1 MNVFKLAVTII
12 ARHWNYLLIYTL
24 ALGCMA
30 ILGSGAIEAPQ
41 ASEFSNDAPKVAVVD
56 RDDSELSA
64 ALKDFALKD
73 AVEVHVDDSTFAL
86 QDAAAKD
93 LASYVL
99 IIPEGFQEGL
109 MDAARS
115 GDDAPTLETVVS
127 YQGAR
132 GALMDQ
138 RVKAYAQSL
147 YGFAS
152 VDAQASARDVASSA
166 TDACSNETPV
176 ELFSVDSEGLSVKYI
191 NFAAFSAYAL
201 FTSSAIFIAV
211 GLASLRKTEMRRRL
225 TVGPVRSESY
235 GIQVGLACVLASL
248 AIWVVIAVA
257 GLVVFRPLSG
267 GATLVSVAVVVFGQ
281 LGVALIGAAFGFLLW
296 QLGASESV
304 ANGAGNIVGLACS
317 FFSGAWIPLSI
328 VGEGVRMAAAFTPF
342 YWATNA
348 MIEVSQAPQITSG
361 LALQAAGEVG
371 VTFLWALVI
380 AIIAVAIGRVRL
392 RERGA

>member
-12 ARHWNYLLIYTL
+12 SRHWSYLLIYTL

-56 RDDSELSA
+56 RDGSELSA

-73 AVEVHVDDSTFAL
+73 AVEVHVEDSTFAL

-109 MDAARS
+109 VEAAHS
-115 GDDAPTLETVVS
+115 GADVPTLETVVS

-138 RVKAYAQSL
+138 RVKAYVQSL

-152 VDAQASARDVASSA
+152 VDAQASARDVANNA
-166 TDACSNETPV
+166 TAACGDETPV
-176 ELFSVDSEGLSVKYI
+176 ELFSVDSEGLSAKYI

-225 TVGPVRSESY
+225 VVGPVRSESY
-235 GIQVGLACVLASL
+235 GAQVGLACVLASL
-248 AIWVVIAVA
+248 VIWAVIAAAGVQASRRRSCACLGRDCGVRAARRSAYRRRVRVPAVA
-257 GLVVFRPLSG
+257 AWGERKRGKWRRQHRRFGVQLFQRRMDSPLDCGRGCARGRGVHPVLLGDQCDDRGLAGSPNHVGVGSSG
-267 GATLVSVAVVVFGQ
+267 GGGGWRHVLM
-281 LGVALIGAAFGFLLW
+281 GARNCDYCRRNW
-296 QLGASESV
+296 T
-304 ANGAGNIVGLACS
+304 
-317 FFSGAWIPLSI
+317 
-328 VGEGVRMAAAFTPF
+328 R
-342 YWATNA
+342 
-348 MIEVSQAPQITSG
+348 AP
-361 LALQAAGEVG
+361 A
-371 VTFLWALVI
+371 
-380 AIIAVAIGRVRL
+380 
-392 RERGA
+392 

>member
-12 ARHWNYLLIYTL
+12 ARHWSYLLIYTL

-56 RDDSELSA
+56 RDNSELSA
-64 ALKDFALKD
+64 AITDFALKD
-73 AVEVHVDDSTFAL
+73 AVEVHVEDSTFAL

-109 MDAARS
+109 VEAAHS
-115 GDDAPTLETVVS
+115 GADAPTLETVVS

-138 RVKAYAQSL
+138 RVKAYVQSL

-152 VDAQASARDVASSA
+152 TDVQASAHDIANDA
-166 TDACSNETPV
+166 TAACSNETPV
-176 ELFSVDSEGLSVKYI
+176 ELFSVDSEGLSAKYI

-211 GLASLRKTEMRRRL
+211 VWRRCAK
-225 TVGPVRSESY
+225 PK
-235 GIQVGLACVLASL
+235 C
-248 AIWVVIAVA
+248 
-257 GLVVFRPLSG
+257 
-267 GATLVSVAVVVFGQ
+267 AVVLWWVPC
-281 LGVALIGAAFGFLLW
+281 AARVMVRRWDSRVCSLLW
-296 QLGASESV
+296 
-304 ANGAGNIVGLACS
+304 
-317 FFSGAWIPLSI
+317 
-328 VGEGVRMAAAFTPF
+328 
-342 YWATNA
+342 
-348 MIEVSQAPQITSG
+348 
-361 LALQAAGEVG
+361 
-371 VTFLWALVI
+371 
-380 AIIAVAIGRVRL
+380 
-392 RERGA
+392 

>member
-12 ARHWNYLLIYTL
+12 ARHWSYLLIYTL

-56 RDDSELSA
+56 RDGSELSA

-73 AVEVHVDDSTFAL
+73 AVEVHVEDSTFAL

-109 MDAARS
+109 VEAAHS
-115 GDDAPTLETVVS
+115 GADAPTLETVVS

-138 RVKAYAQSL
+138 RVKAYVQSL

-152 VDAQASARDVASSA
+152 VDAQASARDVANNA
-166 TDACSNETPV
+166 TAACGDETPV

-225 TVGPVRSESY
+225 VVGPVRELWRAGGTRVCARFAGNLGGHCCGGSRGVQASRRRSCACLGRDCGVRAARRSAYRRRVRVPAVAAWGERKRGERRRQHRRFGVQLFQRRMDSPLDC
-235 GIQVGLACVLASL
+235 GRGCARGRGVHPILLGDQCDDRGLAGSPNHVGVGS
-248 AIWVVIAVA
+248 
-257 GLVVFRPLSG
+257 SG
-267 GATLVSVAVVVFGQ
+267 GGGGWRHVLM
-281 LGVALIGAAFGFLLW
+281 GARNCDYCRRNW
-296 QLGASESV
+296 T
-304 ANGAGNIVGLACS
+304 
-317 FFSGAWIPLSI
+317 
-328 VGEGVRMAAAFTPF
+328 R
-342 YWATNA
+342 
-348 MIEVSQAPQITSG
+348 AP
-361 LALQAAGEVG
+361 A
-371 VTFLWALVI
+371 
-380 AIIAVAIGRVRL
+380 
-392 RERGA
+392 

>member
-12 ARHWNYLLIYTL
+12 ARHWSYLLIYTL

-30 ILGSGAIEAPQ
+30 ILGSGAIETPQ

-56 RDDSELSA
+56 RDGSELSA
-64 ALKDFALKD
+64 ALTDFALKD
-73 AVEVHVDDSTFAL
+73 AVEVHVEDSTFAL

-109 MDAARS
+109 VEAAHS
-115 GDDAPTLETVVS
+115 GADAPTLETVVS

-138 RVKAYAQSL
+138 RVKAYVQSL

-152 VDAQASARDVASSA
+152 VDAQASARDVANNA
-166 TDACSNETPV
+166 TAACGDETPV

-225 TVGPVRSESY
+225 VVGPVRSESY
-235 GIQVGLACVLASL
+235 GAQVGLACVLASL
-248 AIWVVIAVA
+248 VIWAVIAAA
-257 GLVVFRPLSG
+257 GLAVFRPLAG
-267 GATLVSVAVVVFGQ
+267 GAAPASVAIVVFGQ
-281 LGVALIGAAFGFLLW
+281 LGVALIGAAFGFLLGERKRGEW
-296 QLGASESV
+296 RRQHRRFGVQLFQRRMDSPLDCGRGCARGRGVHSILL
-304 ANGAGNIVGLACS
+304 GDQCDDRGLAGS
-317 FFSGAWIPLSI
+317 PNHAGVGSSGGGGGWRHVLMGARNRDYRRRNWT
-328 VGEGVRMAAAFTPF
+328 R
-342 YWATNA
+342 
-348 MIEVSQAPQITSG
+348 AP
-361 LALQAAGEVG
+361 A
-371 VTFLWALVI
+371 
-380 AIIAVAIGRVRL
+380 
-392 RERGA
+392 

>member
-12 ARHWNYLLIYTL
+12 ARHWSYLLIYTL

-56 RDDSELSA
+56 RDGSELSA
-64 ALKDFALKD
+64 ALKD
-73 AVEVHVDDSTFAL
+73 AVEVHVEDSTFAL

-109 MDAARS
+109 VEAAHS
-115 GDDAPTLETVVS
+115 GADAPTLETVVS

-138 RVKAYAQSL
+138 RVKAYVQSL

-152 VDAQASARDVASSA
+152 VDAQASARDVANNA
-166 TDACSNETPV
+166 TAACGDETPV
-176 ELFSVDSEGLSVKYI
+176 ELFSVDSEGLSAKYI

-225 TVGPVRSESY
+225 TTGPVRSESY
-235 GIQVGLACVLASL
+235 GAQVGLACVLASL
-248 AIWVVIAVA
+248 VIWAVIAAA
-257 GLVVFRPLSG
+257 GLAVFRPLAG
-267 GATLVSVAVVVFGQ
+267 GAAPASVAIVVFGQ

-304 ANGAGNIVGLACS
+304 ANGPATSSV
-317 FFSGAWIPLSI
+317 W
-328 VGEGVRMAAAFTPF
+328 RAAF
-342 YWATNA
+342 
-348 MIEVSQAPQITSG
+348 S
-361 LALQAAGEVG
+361 AAHG
-371 VTFLWALVI
+371 FPSRLWARVC
-380 AIIAVAIGRVRL
+380 AWPRRSPHFIGRPMR
-392 RERGA
+392 

>member
-1 MNVFKLAVTII
+1 
-12 ARHWNYLLIYTL
+12 
-24 ALGCMA
+24 
-30 ILGSGAIEAPQ
+30 
-41 ASEFSNDAPKVAVVD
+41 
-56 RDDSELSA
+56 
-64 ALKDFALKD
+64 
-73 AVEVHVDDSTFAL
+73 
-86 QDAAAKD
+86 
-93 LASYVL
+93 
-99 IIPEGFQEGL
+99 
-109 MDAARS
+109 
-115 GDDAPTLETVVS
+115 
-127 YQGAR
+127 
-132 GALMDQ
+132 
-138 RVKAYAQSL
+138 
-147 YGFAS
+147 
-152 VDAQASARDVASSA
+152 
-166 TDACSNETPV
+166 
-176 ELFSVDSEGLSVKYI
+176 
-191 NFAAFSAYAL
+191 
-201 FTSSAIFIAV
+201 
-211 GLASLRKTEMRRRL
+211 MRRRL

-235 GIQVGLACVLASL
+235 GMQVGLACVLASL

-348 MIEVSQAPQITSG
+348 MIEVSQASQITSG
-361 LALQAAGEVG
+361 LAFQAAGEVG
-371 VTFLWALVI
+371 VTFLLALVI